1 MPALHLSPRMLGIL
15 CVFTGTFCFASKGIL
30 IKLAYQYGITATPLL
45 TLRMLFALPFYAA
58 TALWL
63 HKQQL
68 TPLNKGDGWKIAGL
82 GLLSY
87 YASSLLDFM
96 GLQYISAG
104 LERLILYVYP
114 TLVLLML
121 AYWKKE
127 KITRNTQAALAI
139 AYSGMLLVF
148 IQDLRLTSDWN
159 LTLLGASLVMLSTIT
174 FALFVVLAGDMI
186 SKVGASRFTSYAMLS
201 ACAGVLLHGVSIGD
215 PADLKQS
222 NAVYLLAFLLA
233 FFCTVIPS
241 FLMNKGISLIG
252 SGKTAVLG
260 SIGPVITLFLGA
272 LVLHEQITLVQ
283 LLGAVLVIGGV
294 SLASKNK

>member
-1 MPALHLSPRMLGIL
+1 MPALHLSPRLLGIL

-63 HKQQL
+63 HQQQL

-87 YASSLLDFM
+87 YGSSLLDFM
-96 GLQYISAG
+96 GLEYISAG

-127 KITRNTQAALAI
+127 KITRTTQVALAI
-139 AYSGMLLVF
+139 VYSGMLLVF
-148 IQDLRLTSDWN
+148 IQDLKDVDEVVVSVADQLHKF
-159 LTLLGASLVMLSTIT
+159 LYLLGED
-174 FALFVVLAGDMI
+174 FG
-186 SKVGASRFTSYAMLS
+186 
-201 ACAGVLLHGVSIGD
+201 LLHH
-215 PADLKQS
+215 
-222 NAVYLLAFLLA
+222 
-233 FFCTVIPS
+233 
-241 FLMNKGISLIG
+241 
-252 SGKTAVLG
+252 VLW
-260 SIGPVITLFLGA
+260 LGA
-272 LVLHEQITLVQ
+272 HLGQLVQ
-283 LLGAVLVIGGV
+283 GWRKLLEQQFDGTEAGPLGRFEVEHAL
-294 SLASKNK
+294 K